1 MKFQSSLCLFVCLLG
16 FVLCGE
22 DFYKLLGIQRDA
34 SNKEIR
40 KAFKK
45 LAVTMHPDKNPVRF
59 FCFFS
64 LVNVISVT
72 YMLDLIHTCC
82 SIQSQKEKSNSRNNQ
97 LFIVNRLLM
106 IWPNVSKQY

>member
-45 LAVTMHPDKNPVRF
+45 LAVTMHPDKNPVSF
-59 FCFFS
+59 FLLLFS
-64 LVNVISVT
+64 CKCYFCYLHARSDT
-72 YMLDLIHTCC
+72 YMLF
-82 SIQSQKEKSNSRNNQ
+82 NSEPER
-97 LFIVNRLLM
+97 
-106 IWPNVSKQY
+106 KK